1 MNALQFNVEYLSNKL
16 SSNDRI
22 NNINYDQ
29 DIHNQGIWYNSKD
42 GSSNVVINKFAS
54 IGINL
59 FRLLKW

>member
-29 DIHNQGIWYNSKD
+29 DILNQGI
-42 GSSNVVINKFAS
+42 
-54 IGINL
+54 
-59 FRLLKW
+59 